1 MNVLVVLGHPRTDS
15 FCGSLARAYREGATE
30 TGNDVRKLELANLE
44 FEPNVETEEPTDQ
57 YLEPDLVEAQQQ
69 IRWADH
75 LVFVYPNWWGT
86 MPALL
91 KAFFDRVFTPGF
103 AFSFYEDGEGAGH
116 EELLGGRTAELIV
129 TMDMPAW
136 VYRWIYRE
144 PGTNAIKRATLG
156 FAGIQTTRV
165 NPFGPVK
172 DSTPAQR
179 QRWLEKAT
187 RLGRSLANG
196 PESRRSRIKRRL
208 VTFLKAIRLQFY
220 PMAWVAYTIGALAAV
235 GSSDVFMSLVYW
247 IGFGFLFALEAST
260 VLTNEYFD
268 YETDRENT
276 FAGPFTGGSRILVD
290 DEVSFGALR
299 TAITVALLLTGLFGL
314 GVLAVGA
321 GTTSVMAGVMGV
333 VALLAIGYT
342 VPPLQLSYRTLGELD
357 VAATHSIG
365 VMLCGFVF
373 VGGSVVDPTP
383 WLLGAPLFLATL
395 PSITLAGVPDC
406 EADRTAG
413 KKTIAV
419 RFGVGRAATVAGVT
433 ALLAALIA
441 ALWHLLDVVPDAY
454 GPLVYLGVPHALG
467 LVWLLSTS
475 LDADAAPYRID
486 KLMIV
491 SLSFV
496 LWFGVVPLIYLL

>member
-15 FCGSLARAYREGATE
+15 YCGSLARRYREGATE
-30 TGNDVRKLELANLE
+30 VGNDVRELELAQLE
-44 FEPNVETEEPTDQ
+44 FEPNVETECPTDQ
-57 YLEPDLVEAQQQ
+57 YLEPDLLEAQRQ

-91 KAFFDRVFTPGF
+91 KAFFDRVFAPGF

-116 EELLGGRTAELIV
+116 EKLLRGRTAELIV

-156 FAGIQTTRV
+156 FAGIRTTRV
-165 NPFGPVK
+165 TPFGSVK

-179 QRWLEKAT
+179 NRWLEKTT

-196 PESRRSRIKRRL
+196 PESPHGRLKRRL
-208 VTFLKAIRLQFY
+208 VTSLKALRLQFY
-220 PMAWVAYTIGALAAV
+220 PMAWVAYTIGALVAA
-235 GSSDVFMSLVYW
+235 GSSEVFTSAVYW
-247 IGFGFLFALEAST
+247 IGFGFLFALEASA

-276 FAGPFTGGSRILVD
+276 FAGPFTGGSRVLVD
-290 DEVSFGALR
+290 GGMSVGTLR
-299 TAITVALLLTGLFGL
+299 AEIGVALSLTGLFGV
-314 GVLAVGA
+314 GVLAIGA
-321 GTTSVMAGVMGV
+321 GPPSVMAWVMGV
-333 VALLAIGYT
+333 LALLAIGYT

-357 VAATHSIG
+357 VAATHSLG

-373 VGGSVVDPTP
+373 FGGSWTDPAP
-383 WLLGAPLFLATL
+383 WLLGGPLFLATL
-395 PSITLAGVPDC
+395 PSITLAGVPDY

-413 KKTIAV
+413 KETIAV
-419 RFGVGRAATVAGVT
+419 RFGVDRAATVAGAT
-433 ALLAALIA
+433 ALLAAAVA
-441 ALWHLLDVVPDAY
+441 ALWHLFEVVPDAY
-454 GPLVYLGVPHALG
+454 GPLVYLSLPHALG
-467 LVWLLSTS
+467 IVGLLCSR
-475 LDADAAPYRID
+475 LDADAAPHRLD
-486 KLMIV
+486 GLMIV
-491 SLSFV
+491 SLSYV
-496 LWFGVVPLIYLL
+496 LWFGVVPLLNLL